1 MTKNMQIGLVGI
13 IIFSLFALMIIP
25 AYADVTSLSL
35 EKSFYLIDEKIKF
48 VGTQEKTNVVF
59 VTIYDSSGSYVGM
72 LAGSGENEFSTIP
85 KTVSEIFEVPGI
97 FSATAFTNQQSV
109 ETGITIKL
117 KFDEQKIFVVPDFIL
132 QLNSISDK
140 TVEVEKTVTFTASIN
155 DDSVKDVIFSL
166 HNEPS
171 GAVIDQ
177 NSGKFVWTPSKSH
190 GNIKD
195 VKYNFDVIVSNDGQE
210 DIENITITVKK
221 AYVEPE
227 IKSTPTFSEPEIK
240 EEIKDNGLAGFVDET
255 KDPQSYVDRYNN
267 ESIYKE
273 WFDDNYPQ
281 YASIY
286 EAVGL
291 EEPLKIPAGFVDET
305 KDPQSYVDRY
315 NNESIYKEWF
325 DDNYPQYASI
335 YEAVGLEEPVL
346 IEPEFGECGIG
357 TKLVDGKCTVIE
369 SKKTGGGCL
378 IATATYGS
386 EMATQVQ
393 QLREIRDNQLLNTE
407 SGKSFVNSF
416 NDVYYSFS
424 PIIADYE
431 RENPVFKKMVKLAI
445 TPMISSLS
453 IMSMAESDFEVVS
466 LGIGVILLNLGMYI
480 GIPVVAIIG
489 IKKVHRVKF

>member
-291 EEPLKIPAGFVDET
+291 EEP
-305 KDPQSYVDRY
+305 
-315 NNESIYKEWF
+315 
-325 DDNYPQYASI
+325 
-335 YEAVGLEEPVL
+335 VL

>member
-291 EEPLKIPAGFVDET
+291 EEP
-305 KDPQSYVDRY
+305 
-315 NNESIYKEWF
+315 
-325 DDNYPQYASI
+325 
-335 YEAVGLEEPVL
+335 VL

-489 IKKVHRVKF
+489 IKKRN